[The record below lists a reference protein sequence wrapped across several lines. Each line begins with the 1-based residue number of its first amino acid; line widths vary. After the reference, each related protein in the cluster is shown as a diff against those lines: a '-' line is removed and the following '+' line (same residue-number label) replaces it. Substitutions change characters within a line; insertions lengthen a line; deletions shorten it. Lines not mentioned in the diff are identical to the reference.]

1 MAKAHSM
8 QEIGTK
14 NEMTETDGHF
24 PQRAEGVDRWKGYPF
39 YIYISPFILSFTKK
53 LGLTETISPKNTE
66 FLSVRKTSLIAQL
79 VKNLPALQETLVQFL
94 GQEDPQEKE

>member
-1 MAKAHSM
+1 MYNSISILHLH
-8 QEIGTK
+8 I
-14 NEMTETDGHF
+14 
-24 PQRAEGVDRWKGYPF
+24 PIYPF
-39 YIYISPFILSFTKK
+39 FSKK

-79 VKNLPALQETLVQFL
+79 VKNLPALQETPVQFL